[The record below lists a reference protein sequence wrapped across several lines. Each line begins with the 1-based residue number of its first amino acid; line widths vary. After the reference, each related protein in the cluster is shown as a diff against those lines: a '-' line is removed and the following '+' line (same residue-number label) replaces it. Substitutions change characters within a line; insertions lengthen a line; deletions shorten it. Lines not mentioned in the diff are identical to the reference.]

1 MPKTKTWTT
10 DDRERAID
18 WLDRKAKTGTLLRD
32 QSSDIRAWLDDV
44 NRIQDP
50 NRLASYLAQCLTPD
64 AWKRLLNALRVRKH
78 NAEKED
84 KNDECPNCPVL
95 QNRIAELE
103 SVIAKFKAKPK
114 AKATREPTTDQEL
127 LRETQQR
134 AAELL
139 ALIDAEAA

>member
-18 WLDRKAKTGTLLRD
+18 WLNRKAKTGTLLRD
-32 QSSDIRAWLDDV
+32 QSSDIQSWLDDV
-44 NRIQDP
+44 SRIQDP
-50 NRLASYLAQCLTPD
+50 ERLAQYLAQCLTPD

-84 KNDECPNCPVL
+84 KTDECPNCPVL

-103 SVIAKFKAKPK
+103 SVIAKLKAKPK
-114 AKATREPTTDQEL
+114 PKAK
-127 LRETQQR
+127 ETVTEDDDSLQR
-134 AAELL
+134 ALELL
-139 ALIDAEAA
+139 ALIEAEAA